1 MAEEYTQQGNPV
13 INFGSAFAGAT
24 SGFLSDPAQTANDT
38 PEGIRPPIS
47 SNRATNKY
55 SVGIRKFPSNVNSD
69 EMQNYIKFYINIQ
82 SDSKIARDNSE
93 ELALVQPD
101 RSAMNSLVGKPT
113 SSGAYAAAAAAQG
126 GVLGFIG
133 GIASGASG
141 GKDAVGSIGGAISGA
156 AKGTLG
162 GALVGGGAA
171 IVQTTVLE
179 SAGIK
184 FGAPAKRVKEAI
196 VLYTPQQLSV
206 RYGMQWSEEDVG
218 IAAALAT
225 NPELANQLKAA
236 GDSMKA
242 GNVKDGAAQGGAGIA
257 SAAKGAIS
265 SEILKANVGLSAMS
279 RSAGNPR
286 KEQIF
291 KGVDYRRFTFDYQ
304 FSPRDAAEAQAALN
318 IIWLFKYHMH
328 PEFKDANNFVYVY
341 PSEFDI
347 EYYIGDRQNTS
358 LNKISSCVLTE
369 MNVNY
374 SPNGVFATFPDGTPT
389 QINVTLNFV
398 ELETLTKERIE
409 AGL

>member
-1 MAEEYTQQGNPV
+1 MADFDALFNVDP
-13 INFGSAFAGAT
+13 N
-24 SGFLSDPAQTANDT
+24 GFFTGISDLAPNVADT

-47 SNRATNKY
+47 STRATNKY
-55 SVGIRKFPSNVNSD
+55 SVGIRSFPKDVTTVQ
-69 EMQNYIKFYINIQ
+69 MQNYIKFYINVQ

-93 ELALVQPD
+93 ELAVVQPD
-101 RSAMNSLVGKPT
+101 RSAMNSLVGKST
-113 SSGAYAAAAAAQG
+113 SSTRYAAAAAAQG
-126 GVLGFIG
+126 AVLGFIG
-133 GIASGASG
+133 GIASGASS
-141 GKDAVGSIGGAISGA
+141 GKDAVGAIGGAASGA

-162 GALVGGGAA
+162 GALIGGGAA
-171 IVQTTVLE
+171 VVQTTVLE

-184 FGAPAKRVKEAI
+184 FGAPAKRIKEAI

-225 NPELANQLKAA
+225 NPELANQLQAA

-257 SAAKGAIS
+257 NAAKGAIS
-265 SEILKANVGLSAMS
+265 SEILKANAGLSAMS

-304 FSPRDAAEAQAALN
+304 FAPRDAEEAQAALN

-347 EYYIGDRQNTS
+347 EYFIGERQNTS

-374 SPNGVFATFPDGTPT
+374 SPNGVFTTFPDGTPT

>member
-1 MAEEYTQQGNPV
+1 MADFDALFNVDP
-13 INFGSAFAGAT
+13 N
-24 SGFLSDPAQTANDT
+24 GFFTGISDLAPNVADT

-47 SNRATNKY
+47 STKATNKY
-55 SVGIRKFPSNVNSD
+55 SVGIRSFPKDVTTAQ
-69 EMQNYIKFYINIQ
+69 MQNYIKFYINVQ

-93 ELALVQPD
+93 ELAIVQPD
-101 RSAMNSLVGKPT
+101 RSAMNSLVGKST
-113 SSGAYAAAAAAQG
+113 SSNAYAAAAAAQG
-126 GVLGFIG
+126 AVLGFIG

-141 GKDAVGSIGGAISGA
+141 GKDALGSISGAIGGA

-179 SAGIK
+179 AAGIK

-225 NPELANQLKAA
+225 NPELANQLQAA

-257 SAAKGAIS
+257 NAAKGAIS
-265 SEILKANVGLSAMS
+265 SEILKANAGLSAMS

-304 FSPRDAAEAQAALN
+304 FAPRDAAEAQAALN

-328 PEFKDANNFVYVY
+328 PEFKDANNFIYVY

-347 EYYIGDRQNTS
+347 EYYIGERQNTS

-374 SPNGVFATFPDGTPT
+374 SPNGVFTTFPDGTPT

>member
-1 MAEEYTQQGNPV
+1 MADFDALSNVDP
-13 INFGSAFAGAT
+13 N
-24 SGFLSDPAQTANDT
+24 GFFTGPSDPAPTFAES
-38 PEGIRPPIS
+38 PEGIRPPITS
-47 SNRATNKY
+47 TRATNKY
-55 SVGIRKFPSNVNSD
+55 SVGIRSFPKDVTTA
-69 EMQNYIKFYINIQ
+69 EMQNYIKFYINVQ
-82 SDSKIARDNSE
+82 SDSVVTRDNSE
-93 ELALVQPD
+93 EMALVQPD
-101 RSAMNSLVGKPT
+101 RSAMNSLVGKT
-113 SSGAYAAAAAAQG
+113 TNSSKYAAAAAAQG
-126 GVLGFIG
+126 AVLGFIG

-141 GKDAVGSIGGAISGA
+141 GKDALGAIGGAIGGG
-156 AKGTLG
+156 AKGALG

-225 NPELANQLKAA
+225 NPELAKQLEAA

-257 SAAKGAIS
+257 NAAKGAIS
-265 SEILKANVGLSAMS
+265 SEILKANAGLSAMS

-347 EYYIGDRQNTS
+347 EYYIGERQNTS

-374 SPNGVFATFPDGTPT
+374 SPNGVFTTFADGTPT

>member
-1 MAEEYTQQGNPV
+1 MSFPKDVT
-13 INFGSAFAGAT
+13 
-24 SGFLSDPAQTANDT
+24 
-38 PEGIRPPIS
+38 
-47 SNRATNKY
+47 TN
-55 SVGIRKFPSNVNSD
+55 SL
-69 EMQNYIKFYINIQ
+69 QNYIKFYINVQ

-93 ELALVQPD
+93 EMAAVQPD

-113 SSGAYAAAAAAQG
+113 SSTAYTAAAAAQG
-126 GVLGFIG
+126 AVLGFVG
-133 GIASGASG
+133 GLAAGAAG
-141 GKDAVGSIGGAISGA
+141 AKDAVGAIGGAAGGA
-156 AKGTLG
+156 AKGAIG
-162 GALVGGGAA
+162 GALIGGGTAA
-171 IVQTTVLE
+171 VQTTVLE

-184 FGAPAKRVKEAI
+184 FGQPAKRLKEAI

-242 GNVKDGAAQGGAGIA
+242 GNVKDGASTGASGIT
-257 SAAKGAIS
+257 SAGKGIIS
-265 SEILKANVGLSAMS
+265 SEILKGNSGLSAMS

-304 FSPRDAAEAQAALN
+304 FAPRDAAEAQAALN

-328 PEFKDANNFVYVY
+328 PEFKDANNFIYVY

>member
-1 MAEEYTQQGNPV
+1 MADFDALFNVDP
-13 INFGSAFAGAT
+13 N
-24 SGFLSDPAQTANDT
+24 GFFTGISDLAPNVADT

-47 SNRATNKY
+47 STKATNKY
-55 SVGIRKFPSNVNSD
+55 SVGIRSFPKDVTTAQ
-69 EMQNYIKFYINIQ
+69 MQNYIKFYINVQ

-93 ELALVQPD
+93 ELAIVQPD
-101 RSAMNSLVGKPT
+101 RSAMNSLVGKST
-113 SSGAYAAAAAAQG
+113 SSNAYAAAAAAQG
-126 GVLGFIG
+126 AVLGFIG

-141 GKDAVGSIGGAISGA
+141 GKDALGSISGAIGGA

-179 SAGIK
+179 AAGIK
-184 FGAPAKRVKEAI
+184 FGPPAKRVKEAI
-196 VLYTPQQLSV
+196 ILYTPQQLSV

-225 NPELANQLKAA
+225 NPELANQLQAA

-257 SAAKGAIS
+257 NAAKGAIS
-265 SEILKANVGLSAMS
+265 SEILKANAGLSAMS

-304 FSPRDAAEAQAALN
+304 FAPRDAAEAQAALN

-347 EYYIGDRQNTS
+347 EYYIGERQNTS

-374 SPNGVFATFPDGTPT
+374 SPNGVFTTFPDGTPT

>member
-1 MAEEYTQQGNPV
+1 MATEYDQQGNV
-13 INFGSAFAGAT
+13 IGT
-24 SGFLSDPAQTANDT
+24 YSDYVDPGPNANNT

-47 SNRATNKY
+47 STKASNKY
-55 SVGIRKFPSNVNSD
+55 TVGVRKFPSNVEGI
-69 EMQNYIKFYINIQ
+69 EMQNYIKFYINVQ
-82 SDSKIARDNSE
+82 TDSKIARDNSE
-93 ELALVQPD
+93 EMALVQPD

-113 SSGAYAAAAAAQG
+113 SSNAYIAAAVAQG
-126 GVLGFIG
+126 TVLGFIG
-133 GIASGASG
+133 GIASGASKSG
-141 GKDAVGSIGGAISGA
+141 DLIGAIGGG
-156 AKGTLG
+156 AKGALG

-171 IVQTTVLE
+171 AVQTTVLE

-184 FGAPAKRVKEAI
+184 FGMPAKRLKEAI

-236 GDSMKA
+236 GDSMIA
-242 GNVKDGAAQGGAGIA
+242 GNVKDGAVQGGAGIA
-257 SAAKGAIS
+257 NAAKGAIS
-265 SEILKANVGLSAMS
+265 SEILKGNAGLSAMS

-304 FSPRDAAEAQAALN
+304 FAPRDAAEAQAALN

-328 PEFKDANNFVYVY
+328 PEFKDANNFIYVY

-347 EYYIGDRQNTS
+347 EYFIGNRQNTS

>member
-1 MAEEYTQQGNPV
+1 MADLDALSNVDP
-13 INFGSAFAGAT
+13 N
-24 SGFLSDPAQTANDT
+24 GFFTGISDPAPNVADT
-38 PEGIRPPIS
+38 PEGIRPPIAS
-47 SNRATNKY
+47 TRATNKY
-55 SVGIRKFPSNVNSD
+55 AVGIRSYPKDVTTAQL
-69 EMQNYIKFYINIQ
+69 QNYIKFYINVQ

-93 ELALVQPD
+93 ELAVVQPD

-113 SSGAYAAAAAAQG
+113 SSGAYTAAAAAQG
-126 GVLGFIG
+126 AVLGFVG
-133 GIASGASG
+133 GIAAGAAG
-141 GKDAVGSIGGAISGA
+141 AKDAVGAIGGVAGGA
-156 AKGTLG
+156 AKGALG

-171 IVQTTVLE
+171 AVQTTVLE

-225 NPELANQLKAA
+225 NPELANQLQAA
-236 GDSMKA
+236 GESMKA
-242 GNVKDGAAQGGAGIA
+242 GNVKDGAAQAGAGIGN
-257 SAAKGAIS
+257 AAKGAIS
-265 SEILKANVGLSAMS
+265 SEILKANGGLSAMT
-279 RSAGNPR
+279 RAAGNPR

-304 FSPRDAAEAQAALN
+304 FAPRDAAEAQAALN

-328 PEFKDANNFVYVY
+328 PEFKDANNFIYVY

-347 EYYIGDRQNTS
+347 EYYIGERQNTS

-374 SPNGVFATFPDGTPT
+374 SPNGVFTTFPDGTPT

>member
-1 MAEEYTQQGNPV
+1 MADFETFSNVDPNGFYTGV
-13 INFGSAFAGAT
+13 
-24 SGFLSDPAQTANDT
+24 SDPAPSVADA
-38 PEGIRPPIS
+38 PETIRPPITS
-47 SNRATNKY
+47 TRATGKY
-55 SVGIRKFPSNVNSD
+55 SVGIMSFPKDVTTNSL
-69 EMQNYIKFYINIQ
+69 QNYIKFYINVQ

-93 ELALVQPD
+93 EMAAVQPD

-113 SSGAYAAAAAAQG
+113 SSTAYTAAAAAQG
-126 GVLGFIG
+126 AVLGFVG
-133 GIASGASG
+133 GLAAGASGA
-141 GKDAVGSIGGAISGA
+141 KDAVGAIGGAAGGA
-156 AKGTLG
+156 AKGAIG
-162 GALVGGGAA
+162 GALIGGGTAA
-171 IVQTTVLE
+171 VQTTVLE

-184 FGAPAKRVKEAI
+184 FGQPAKRLKEAI

-242 GNVKDGAAQGGAGIA
+242 GNVKDGASTGASGIT
-257 SAAKGAIS
+257 SAGKGIIS
-265 SEILKANVGLSAMS
+265 SEILKGNSGLSAMS

-304 FSPRDAAEAQAALN
+304 FAPRDAAEAQAALN

-347 EYYIGDRQNTS
+347 EYFINGQQNNN

-374 SPNGVFATFPDGTPT
+374 SPNGVFTTFPDGTPT